1 MSNKYQT
8 YTKKEDLRDR
18 EVRLHP
24 VWRGVGFAL
33 IVLTPIMAY
42 AATLVILDANTANNW
57 VQIPK
62 ELLYQG
68 SDPLLFAKMILTVV
82 LIFLIGSF
90 FSLITFILYGAFGP
104 KRYGPMDAPPTVY
117 RGGRYKR

>member
-1 MSNKYQT
+1 MSSKYQT
-8 YTKKEDLRDR
+8 YTKKDDVRDR
-18 EVRLHP
+18 DVKLHP

-33 IVLTPIMAY
+33 IILTPIMAY
-42 AATLVILDANTANNW
+42 AATLVILDANNANRW

-68 SDPLLFAKMILTVV
+68 TDPLLFVKIILTAA

-104 KRYGPMDAPPTVY
+104 KRYGPMDVPPTVY
-117 RGGRYKR
+117 KGGRYKR